1 MIKRGIVGAA
11 VVLVVGC
18 GAAGGAGEPAIAG
31 ARDEAPKG
39 AAVYDRECAGCHG
52 AHGEGLSNAPAVM
65 GKEALALTGSD
76 RGKFVTAQDVF
87 DYVKSE
93 MPLPKKKVGTLSEQQ
108 YWEVT
113 EYLLA
118 ASGRKLPDGGLTAD
132 NAASVTVNADK

>member
-1 MIKRGIVGAA
+1 
-11 VVLVVGC
+11 
-18 GAAGGAGEPAIAG
+18 
-31 ARDEAPKG
+31 
-39 AAVYDRECAGCHG
+39 
-52 AHGEGLSNAPAVM
+52 M